1 MAYKEKPHSWHALRA
16 LHGFGSPLSLLPYPS
31 HPLQL
36 RIATA
41 STRLRLCL
49 CALSMSQANYRAL
62 LTAILHATC
71 ALSIRHVARM
81 SAAMFTQ
88 KEKYKMKQN
97 R

>member
-1 MAYKEKPHSWHALRA
+1 MACTKSITRIP
-16 LHGFGSPLSLLPYPS
+16 FPPSPTFYPY
-31 HPLQL
+31 HRLQPMVV
-36 RIATA
+36 TA

-49 CALSMSQANYRAL
+49 CALSMSQANYGAL

-88 KEKYKMKQN
+88 KKKYKMKQN

>member
-1 MAYKEKPHSWHALRA
+1 MACTKSITRIPFPPLR
-16 LHGFGSPLSLLPYPS
+16 SYPY
-31 HPLQL
+31 HRLQPMVV
-36 RIATA
+36 TA

-49 CALSMSQANYRAL
+49 CALSMSQANYGAL

-88 KEKYKMKQN
+88 KKKYKMKQN

>member
-1 MAYKEKPHSWHALRA
+1 M
-16 LHGFGSPLSLLPYPS
+16 PLNVV
-31 HPLQL
+31 
-36 RIATA
+36 TA
-41 STRLRLCL
+41 SARLRPRLCL

-71 ALSIRHVARM
+71 ALSVRHVARM

-88 KEKYKMKQN
+88 KKKYKMKQN